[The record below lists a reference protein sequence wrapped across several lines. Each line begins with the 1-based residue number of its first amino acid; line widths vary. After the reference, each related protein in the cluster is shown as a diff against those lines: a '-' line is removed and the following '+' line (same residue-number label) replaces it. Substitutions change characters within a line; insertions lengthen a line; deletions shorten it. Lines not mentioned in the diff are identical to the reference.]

1 VTAQSVT
8 FAPPRVPGG
17 HFALGGWLPRC
28 RIAVLTPEHVRGNAC
43 HTDVM
48 HGPRAS
54 SGAPRLVDDAGS
66 LAGSLIK
73 RPRPFPHL
81 LEGRHLAA
89 ERRSDMN

>member
-1 VTAQSVT
+1 
-8 FAPPRVPGG
+8 
-17 HFALGGWLPRC
+17 
-28 RIAVLTPEHVRGNAC
+28 
-43 HTDVM
+43 M